1 MTQRIDPPAPKS
13 RNRELVAAA
22 LAGVAVVIV
31 AVIVLQLLGG
41 SPEPQSNATTLPET
55 SPSASVEPSLS
66 PSPSAL
72 PSPTPSPTPTA
83 TPTPPPTPT
92 PTPRPT
98 PRPTPT
104 PTPATEP
111 EIVSFIAP
119 ETADCSTG
127 VAEVHLTWHVER
139 ATGVTISIDGP
150 GIFDSYPPTGE
161 ADLPFGCG
169 DETQHTYLLTTT
181 GGTGPADT
189 LERVITRAP

>member
-55 SPSASVEPSLS
+55 SPSASVGPSLS

-72 PSPTPSPTPTA
+72 SSPTPSPTPTA
-83 TPTPPPTPT
+83 PPTPPPTPT

-111 EIVSFIAP
+111 EIVSFDAP
-119 ETADCSTG
+119 ETVVCGSAAVVD
-127 VAEVHLTWHVER
+127 VHLTWHVER
-139 ATGVTISIDGP
+139 ADGVTISIDGP
-150 GIFDSYPPTGE
+150 GAFDSYPPTGE
-161 ADLPFGCG
+161 ADLPFACG
-169 DETQHTYLLTTT
+169 ETQHTYLLTTT